1 MENRYVMEMLNRQ
14 RIEEILH
21 TANRERL
28 IRQAEHPARP
38 QSLLNRVLA
47 WAVGTGADAGQA
59 GGRIGPD
66 ATGAREVPGL

>member
-21 TANRERL
+21 TADRERL
-28 IRQAEHPARP
+28 IRQAEDPDRP

-47 WAVGTGADAGQA
+47 WAAGAGAYAVQD

>member
-1 MENRYVMEMLNRQ
+1 MENRYSMEMLNRQ

-21 TANRERL
+21 TADRERL
-28 IRQAEHPARP
+28 IRQAEDPDRP

-47 WAVGTGADAGQA
+47 WAAGAYAAQD

>member
-1 MENRYVMEMLNRQ
+1 MENPYVMEMLNRQ

-21 TANRERL
+21 TADQDRL
-28 IRQAEHPARP
+28 IRQAEDRDREQP
-38 QSLLNRVLA
+38 LWKRVLA
-47 WAVGTGADAGQA
+47 WAAGTGAYAVQD